1 MTIFKHR
8 SAKRTTNRY
17 RKCHKDKHTT
27 TKWATARWA
36 TVKLRPSHAQLSKR
50 QLSKSR
56 ECYDCFLVV
65 RNPVTMCCLDNV
77 TLDEKSRSGTEPRIP
92 RQKTI
97 FRASQLA
104 ARFPG
109 LAVVVADVA
118 VVAVA
123 DDDVAASQRKRCFA
137 TFWIDEIAQEL
148 FRSLHFG
155 VREIN
160 RSDNYSKCDICI
172 WGGGVGSAGRVVAS
186 DTRGLP
192 FETHQLHWTCST
204 NCN

>member
-1 MTIFKHR
+1 MAAYSQTHTLITLYSRGLQPYLHGSLTFNMVKIIAVECT
-8 SAKRTTNRY
+8 SFYQTTVKLKEIGRHDDNFEL
-17 RKCHKDKHTT
+17 HTT
-27 TKWATARWA
+27 AKSA
-36 TVKLRPSHAQLSKR
+36 TVKLRSSNAQLSNW
-50 QLSKSR
+50 QLFDRR
-56 ECYDCFLVV
+56 ECYGCLLVV

-77 TLDEKSRSGTEPRIP
+77 TFEEKSRSGTEPRIP

-137 TFWIDEIAQEL
+137 TFWIDEIALEL
-148 FRSLHFG
+148 FRTLHFG
-155 VREIN
+155 AREIN

-172 WGGGVGSAGRVVAS
+172 
-186 DTRGLP
+186 
-192 FETHQLHWTCST
+192 
-204 NCN
+204 